1 MFYRREENFIG
12 KSLISSSKTL
22 KRKDCLHCG
31 KPLTGNAQNT
41 YCSIRC
47 SQLATRK
54 AMRPSKED
62 LTKAIWE
69 TPTTQLA
76 LKYGVSDVAIA
87 KWCKHY
93 GISKPPRGYWAQQK
107 AKNSTS

>member
-1 MFYRREENFIG
+1 LID
-12 KSLISSSKTL
+12 KSLVPSNETL

-31 KPLTGNAQNT
+31 KPLTGAAQDT
-41 YCSIRC
+41 YCSVRC

-54 AMRPSKED
+54 AIRPSKEE

-69 TPTTQLA
+69 TPTSQLA

-87 KWCKHY
+87 KWCKSY
-93 GISKPPRGYWAQQK
+93 GISKPPRGYWAKQN
-107 AKNSTS
+107 AKNLKT